1 MASDK
6 RPPTVSLSDWL
17 HPAEVDD
24 TAGIRLL
31 LFHYS
36 GGGISMYA
44 QWRAWLP
51 SDIAVQR
58 VQLPGRQQ
66 RVAEPP
72 FTALAPL
79 VDELVQVLDAE
90 LDDRPYALF
99 GHSMGALVAYR
110 LVVAAGRR
118 GRPSPTLLGVSGWS
132 PVGFDDLDG
141 GADQSDDDIIRELQ
155 RIGSPV
161 IAQLTSAELRTLVIP
176 TMRADL
182 SVCRSHVDDGA
193 VVDCPIVTY
202 SGRDDLLVTPAGMGV
217 WANRTRDY
225 LGNRQFLGDHFFI
238 HEQGRAIATD
248 LAQLLYTHAR
258 RGAPHSPHS
267 RPFRVE

>member
-1 MASDK
+1 MASED
-6 RPPTVSLSDWL
+6 RPPTVSPSGWL

-36 GGGISMYA
+36 GGSISMYA
-44 QWRAWLP
+44 QWRAWLT

-58 VQLPGRQQ
+58 VQLPGRQE
-66 RVAEPP
+66 RVSEPP

-110 LVVAAGRR
+110 LGVLARRR
-118 GRPSPTLLGVSGWS
+118 GRPSPTLLGVAGWA
-132 PVGFDDLDG
+132 PVGFDDLGDV
-141 GADQSDDDIIRELQ
+141 ADQSDDDIIRELQ

-161 IAQLTSAELRTLVIP
+161 ITQLSNAELRTLVIP

-182 SVCRSHVDDGA
+182 AVCRSHIDDGA
-193 VVDCPIVTY
+193 VVDCPIAAY
-202 SGRDDLLVTPAGMGV
+202 SGRDDLLITPAGMGV
-217 WANRTRDY
+217 WATRTRDY
-225 LGNRQFLGDHFFI
+225 LGNRQFRGDHFFI

-258 RGAPHSPHS
+258 RGAPRSPDF